1 MPNVPKDVAATAQAI
16 PALGVLTAGQK
27 DERELVRLAQNGTV
41 EAFEELVRRHQQRVF
56 AVVAR
61 ILHRRED
68 VEEIA
73 QQVFLKAYVSI
84 RRFDMR
90 SAFSTWLY
98 KIAVNECWDSLR
110 KKKVR
115 PLVYESDLS
124 KEQVQRL
131 DSYATVG
138 RSPAGPDEQ
147 AQARE
152 LVELLLSSLSEE
164 DKGILLLKEV
174 EGLSVQEIAEIFGL
188 NVNTVKVRMFRAR
201 AAMMDVYRRRFGAD
215 GRMQSKERRG

>member
-1 MPNVPKDVAATAQAI
+1 MPNVPKDVAASAQAM
-16 PALGVLTAGQK
+16 PAVAVLTEGQQN
-27 DERELVRLAQNGTV
+27 ERELVRLAQNGTA

-73 QQVFLKAYVSI
+73 QQVFLKAYLSI

-115 PLVYESDLS
+115 PLVYEADLS
-124 KEQVQRL
+124 EEQVQRL
-131 DSYATVG
+131 DSFATAAS
-138 RSPAGPDEQ
+138 RPASPDQRAE
-147 AQARE
+147 ARE
-152 LVELLLSSLSEE
+152 LVELLLASLSEE
-164 DKGILLLKEV
+164 DKRILLLKEV
-174 EGLSVQEIAEIFGL
+174 EGLSVQEIAETFGL

-201 AAMMDVYRRRFGAD
+201 ATMMDVYRRRFGSDSRA
-215 GRMQSKERRG
+215 QSKERRG

>member
-1 MPNVPKDVAATAQAI
+1 MPNVPKDVGASAQAI
-16 PALGVLTAGQK
+16 PALVLPKAAAQ
-27 DERELVRLAQNGTV
+27 DERELVRLAQNGTA

-56 AVVAR
+56 AVVSR
-61 ILHRRED
+61 ILRRRED
-68 VEEIA
+68 AEEIA

-124 KEQVQRL
+124 TDQIQRL
-131 DSYATVG
+131 DSFAEAD
-138 RSPAGPDEQ
+138 RRPSGPDER
-147 AQARE
+147 AEARE
-152 LVELLLSSLSEE
+152 LVDRLLAELSEE
-164 DKGILLLKEV
+164 DRQILLLKEV
-174 EGLSVQEIAEIFGL
+174 EGLSVQEIAETFSL

-201 AAMMDVYRRRFGAD
+201 ATMMETYRRKLTGAV
-215 GRMQSKERRG
+215 RSQSKERRG

>member
-1 MPNVPKDVAATAQAI
+1 MPNVPKDVAASAQAI
-16 PALGVLTAGQK
+16 SGVGVLTDGQK
-27 DERELVRLAQNGTV
+27 NERELVRLAQNGT
-41 EAFEELVRRHQQRVF
+41 EAAFEELVRRHQQRVF

-73 QQVFLKAYVSI
+73 QQVFLKAFVSI

-115 PLVYESDLS
+115 PLVYEGDLS
-124 KEQVQRL
+124 EDQVQRL
-131 DSYATVG
+131 DSYATAG
-138 RSPAGPDEQ
+138 RKQGGPNEQ
-147 AQARE
+147 AH
-152 LVELLLSSLSEE
+152 
-164 DKGILLLKEV
+164 
-174 EGLSVQEIAEIFGL
+174 
-188 NVNTVKVRMFRAR
+188 
-201 AAMMDVYRRRFGAD
+201 D
-215 GRMQSKERRG
+215 GRLGGT

>member
-1 MPNVPKDVAATAQAI
+1 MPNVPKDVDASAQAI

-124 KEQVQRL
+124 EEQVQRL

-164 DKGILLLKEV
+164 DKRILLLKEV

-215 GRMQSKERRG
+215 GRVQAKERRG

>member
-1 MPNVPKDVAATAQAI
+1 MPNVPKDVAASAQAI
-16 PALGVLTAGQK
+16 SGVGVLTDGQK
-27 DERELVRLAQNGTV
+27 NERELVRLAQNGT
-41 EAFEELVRRHQQRVF
+41 EAAFEELVRRHQQRVF

-73 QQVFLKAYVSI
+73 QQVFLKAFVSI

-115 PLVYESDLS
+115 PLVYEADLS
-124 KEQVQRL
+124 EDQVQRL
-131 DSYATVG
+131 DSYATAG
-138 RSPAGPDEQ
+138 RNPADEYSRNQGRREKHSASHAYKRGPTQAHLEPPYRNRHHKDAKRGEAPSRDAEPAGNHCHEQ
-147 AQARE
+147 ANRQGDA
-152 LVELLLSSLSEE
+152 L
-164 DKGILLLKEV
+164 
-174 EGLSVQEIAEIFGL
+174 
-188 NVNTVKVRMFRAR
+188 
-201 AAMMDVYRRRFGAD
+201 
-215 GRMQSKERRG
+215 